1 MYMIERRYGP
11 GNRDYLYTYGPG
23 DKSTCWVA
31 SQRAMIITGK
41 EQARLMLEAVQEAAR
56 MWDNGDRFKF
66 AVVRDRTGL
75 PDYFGSTYIN
85 PYIEDDEPSCYPIGS
100 ERERFDCRH

>member
-1 MYMIERRYGP
+1 
-11 GNRDYLYTYGPG
+11 
-23 DKSTCWVA
+23 
-31 SQRAMIITGK
+31 
-41 EQARLMLEAVQEAAR
+41 

-85 PYIEDDEPSCYPIGS
+85 PTSGTTSRLATLSVASASASIADTNGS
-100 ERERFDCRH
+100 ARPGCT